1 MPMTRTGTPEV
12 IAIAGAGD
20 LGRYV
25 CEEILKSTSFV
36 PVILSRGVRS
46 PTPLR
51 AIALVSSQLI
61 PDVFNAAETNRSIR
75 LDTRQV
81 V

>member
-46 PTPLR
+46 PTPPQ
-51 AIALVSSQLI
+51 SDS
-61 PDVFNAAETNRSIR
+61 TSIEST
-75 LDTRQV
+75 DTRCIQCGRD
-81 V
+81 

>member
-25 CEEILKSTSFV
+25 CEEILKSPSFV
-36 PVILSRGVRS
+36 PVILSRGVRL
-46 PTPLR
+46 PTLPQ
-51 AIALVSSQLI
+51 SH
-61 PDVFNAAETNRSIR
+61 NTSIKSTDFR
-75 LDTRQV
+75 CL
-81 V
+81 